1 MASKKKP
8 MTMKRYDEIKAALA
22 AAKIESY
29 ELESYVMIKDLKY
42 LRHIGRIPLT
52 DDEILSMVNDKNKK
66 TKYESLLGEIR
77 EKEVKKQEAQPT
89 KIVINK

>member
-8 MTMKRYDEIKAALA
+8 MTMKRYDEIKAVLA
-22 AAKIESY
+22 AAKIKSY

-66 TKYESLLGEIR
+66 TKFEALLGE
-77 EKEVKKQEAQPT
+77 VKKE
-89 KIVINK
+89 IS